1 MTRLARRRWLA
12 GVALLGLG
20 APPALATPD
29 QAASAGAPS
38 GAPSGALA
46 RILREGMLRVG
57 IFLGAPP
64 WAAHD
69 DMGHPDGFDVALARQ
84 LARDLGAGLRLVPLG
99 GGEGMAALQQG
110 RVEVVASLPVRAG
123 LFREAALARPH
134 ARARTV
140 IAGRAGLRLRGFADL
155 AGREVA
161 LPIGTALA
169 EDVHA
174 NLPQDAVAHFLT
186 DHAEC
191 LAALLDG
198 EVDAAAAYEW
208 SVQEVLLADP
218 QARLEPG
225 FLVQETPRALA
236 VALGERD
243 LLRFLDSFLLLR
255 AEDGTLDALRRRYFV
270 SPPPAA
276 AAAP

>member
-1 MTRLARRRWLA
+1 VTRLARRRWLA
-12 GVALLGLG
+12 GVALLGVG
-20 APPALATPD
+20 APPARATPD
-29 QAASAGAPS
+29 HAASAGAPS
-38 GAPSGALA
+38 GAMA
-46 RILREGMLRVG
+46 RILREGVLRAG

-69 DMGHPDGFDVALARQ
+69 ELGRADGFDVALARQ

-99 GGEGMAALQQG
+99 GGEGVAALEQE

-123 LFREAALARPH
+123 LFRQVALARPH

-161 LPIGTALA
+161 LPIGTGLA
-169 EDVHA
+169 EDVHP
-174 NLPQDAVAHFLT
+174 NLPQDAVAHFLP
-186 DHAEC
+186 DHADC
-191 LAALLDG
+191 LAALLAG
-198 EVDAAAAYEW
+198 AVDAAAIYEW
-208 SVQEVLLADP
+208 SLQELLLADP

-225 FLVQETPRALA
+225 FLVRDTPRALA
-236 VALGERD
+236 VAVGERD